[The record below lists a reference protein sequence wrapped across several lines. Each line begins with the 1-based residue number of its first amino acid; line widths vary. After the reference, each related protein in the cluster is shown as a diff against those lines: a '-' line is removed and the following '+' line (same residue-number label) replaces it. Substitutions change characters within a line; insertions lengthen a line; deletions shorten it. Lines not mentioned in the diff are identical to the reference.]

1 MFSRLLFFSQINQK
15 INGLSIFLEK
25 RHSKSFNK
33 LHSDLN
39 MALNRKQNSF
49 ASDPATGFGAT
60 SSNSAGRFY
69 NRKRG
74 TANVIKKGVG
84 IIDRY
89 SWYHTM
95 LAMPR
100 VKFLLLLFSIYILV
114 NLLFAGVYYMIGIE
128 HLAGIR
134 RDSALASFSEVFFFS
149 TQTFTTVGYG
159 RISPTGFIT
168 SAVATLEAFL
178 GLLSFA
184 IATGLFYGRFS
195 RPQAFLKFS
204 DHALISPYKDG
215 IALMFRMAPYK
226 NNSLS
231 EAEVKLTAAMQI
243 DEAGK
248 RMNKFYPLSLEIS
261 KVNALTLS
269 WTIVHP
275 IDEGSPLS
283 NLNQDEMNNASLEIL
298 VFVKAFDEVFSN
310 TVMTRNSY
318 TANEIIWGGKF
329 KIMYHPNADRSK
341 TILDLDLLN
350 AYDKIDL
357 LQPAHVTQP
366 VSG

>member
-1 MFSRLLFFSQINQK
+1 
-15 INGLSIFLEK
+15 
-25 RHSKSFNK
+25 
-33 LHSDLN
+33 
-39 MALNRKQNSF
+39 MALNRKQSSLI
-49 ASDPATGFGAT
+49 SDPATGFGTA
-60 SSNSAGRFY
+60 SSNNAGRFY
-69 NRKRG
+69 NRSGRV
-74 TANVIKKGVG
+74 NVIKKGVN
-84 IIDRY
+84 ILDRY

-100 VKFLLLLFSIYILV
+100 IKFLVLLFSIYILI
-114 NLLFAGVYYMIGIE
+114 NLFFAGVYYIIGIE

-134 RDSALASFSEVFFFS
+134 KDSAWTSFSEVFFFS

-215 IALMFRMAPYK
+215 IALMFRTAPYK

-231 EAEVKLTAAMQI
+231 EGEVKLTAAMQM
-243 DEAGK
+243 EENGK
-248 RMNKFYPLSLEIS
+248 RMNKFYPLTLEIS

-275 IDEGSPLS
+275 IDDRSPLF
-283 NLNQDEMNNASLEIL
+283 NFNENDMKNANLEIL

-310 TVMTRNSY
+310 TVMTRTSY
-318 TANEIIWGGKF
+318 AANEIIWGGKF
-329 KIMYHPNADRSK
+329 RIMYYPSADKSK
-341 TILDLDLLN
+341 TILDLDMLDE
-350 AYDKIDL
+350 YDKIDL
-357 LQPAHVTQP
+357 LQPVNFTQP